1 MSVVLGLFL
10 CAVLPMI
17 NAACFTVGH
26 KFCQDTTDKTWHPTG
41 SVWRNSK
48 CLDCNCSSESMSC
61 CDAFGRSSTCKRS
74 ARSLKPNKFEN
85 SCHGEDFRLQCY
97 LVGSKTGDFG
107 L

>member
-61 CDAFGRSSTCKRS
+61 YGKTLFIKYPCTCG
-74 ARSLKPNKFEN
+74 
-85 SCHGEDFRLQCY
+85 HGIIFFQSFLY
-97 LVGSKTGDFG
+97 IL
-107 L
+107 